1 MTSAMGV
8 GALVGSLVIAALG
21 KIKDRGLVLVVTG
34 VASGGIILG
43 FSMMSYITPTFLG
56 ALAFMVIIGLIQAGR
71 MTLNN
76 SLMMENTDQEYRGR
90 VMSILTLSMG
100 LMPAGVMPVTLMA
113 DSIGAPLAIGVMS
126 ILLIVVALLI
136 LITSPSLRRLQ

>member
-1 MTSAMGV
+1 MR
-8 GALVGSLVIAALG
+8 IR
-21 KIKDRGLVLVVTG
+21 DR
-34 VASGGIILG
+34 
-43 FSMMSYITPTFLG
+43 
-56 ALAFMVIIGLIQAGR
+56 VIIGLIQAGR